1 MNKLN
6 KEQQSVV
13 DSNSSKILV
22 LAGAGAGK
30 THTMLERIDRLVK
43 EGTPATRILVL
54 TFTNAAAFEMRERY
68 KSNHSS
74 KITPEFKTFH
84 SFCYHLLIIDKSIRD
99 YLGYSEVPKVISES
113 ELKKVETTAKMQ
125 CNLKLSEDKI
135 SGKVSCSLREQQ
147 QLDLYRKAVKRLLK
161 TGNMITFDILAKE
174 VSELF
179 TSNNSLAD
187 KYKSKYNYIFVD
199 EFQDTDP
206 SQVRFLSSFKN
217 SNFCFIGDCLQC
229 QPAGT
234 KVRMSD
240 LSEKNIEDIQ
250 VGDNVV
256 GCVQKDG
263 RFRKS
268 CKVTDVESHIS
279 EDIVEVK
286 SANHSSRYS
295 KEHITYAKI
304 HLEGNEDKRC
314 VYLMCNDKGWW
325 RIGECSLYL
334 YSGKDFGP
342 KYRMHEE
349 GCSKVW
355 ILKVC
360 DNSREASWYEEQ
372 FAAFKFGIPDT
383 TFQFDNIYR
392 YTGET
397 MQMLYDSIPDI
408 EDRAMKCLEYYGLDI
423 RYPFFNKYTDASK
436 HMSKLHIFPLYVG
449 NLIPGIMDIA
459 VPVPHEERYRL
470 YKLEY
475 EQILEVSECE
485 PETVYSLEVDFT
497 HNYIADGVLTHNC
510 IYQFRGCTNDF
521 IKLLAKDE
529 TWDRIKLYQNYRST
543 NQICNF
549 ANNMSKYADAEYRI
563 EMKGQRDGDAVE
575 VIYGAYSD
583 WKHVVCESHCSILLD
598 RLRQHNN
605 GNDVAVLCRTNN
617 EVRYICQLLKDNGIL
632 YSSGKRNEDALHILK
647 SVQDDDYMLDWLSS
661 FLSADKYAEYIR
673 AAAQEENPDIRW
685 FSKEYGNYPE
695 IKSRGKVIVDIRK
708 VLRKSTNIVSKAAD
722 ILNLLGIKG
731 IVEDIESEEDIIPGL
746 ISIISNQGDQDI
758 YVGTIHSSKGL
769 EYDTVYI
776 MGVDDKS
783 FKLLSEEMNNLY
795 YVGLTRAKNHLVVF
809 RR

>member
-147 QLDLYRKAVKRLLK
+147 QLDLYRKAIKRLLK

-217 SNFCFIGDCLQC
+217 SNFCFIGDCLQ
-229 QPAGT
+229 
-234 KVRMSD
+234 
-240 LSEKNIEDIQ
+240 N
-250 VGDNVV
+250 
-256 GCVQKDG
+256 
-263 RFRKS
+263 
-268 CKVTDVESHIS
+268 
-279 EDIVEVK
+279 
-286 SANHSSRYS
+286 
-295 KEHITYAKI
+295 
-304 HLEGNEDKRC
+304 
-314 VYLMCNDKGWW
+314 
-325 RIGECSLYL
+325 
-334 YSGKDFGP
+334 
-342 KYRMHEE
+342 
-349 GCSKVW
+349 
-355 ILKVC
+355 
-360 DNSREASWYEEQ
+360 
-372 FAAFKFGIPDT
+372 
-383 TFQFDNIYR
+383 
-392 YTGET
+392 
-397 MQMLYDSIPDI
+397 
-408 EDRAMKCLEYYGLDI
+408 
-423 RYPFFNKYTDASK
+423 
-436 HMSKLHIFPLYVG
+436 
-449 NLIPGIMDIA
+449 
-459 VPVPHEERYRL
+459 
-470 YKLEY
+470 
-475 EQILEVSECE
+475 
-485 PETVYSLEVDFT
+485 
-497 HNYIADGVLTHNC
+497 
-510 IYQFRGCTNDF
+510 IYQFRGCTNDM

-529 TWDRIKLYQNYRST
+529 KWDRIKLYQNYRST
-543 NQICNF
+543 NQICDF
-549 ANNMSKYADAEYRI
+549 ANKISKYADAEYRI

-605 GNDVAVLCRTNN
+605 GNDTAVLCRTNN

-647 SVQDDDYMLDWLSS
+647 SVQDDDYMLDWLAS
-661 FLSADKYAEYIR
+661 FLSADKYAEYIK

-685 FSKEYGNYPE
+685 FSKEYGHYPE

-795 YVGLTRAKNHLVVF
+795 YVGLTRAKNHLVIF